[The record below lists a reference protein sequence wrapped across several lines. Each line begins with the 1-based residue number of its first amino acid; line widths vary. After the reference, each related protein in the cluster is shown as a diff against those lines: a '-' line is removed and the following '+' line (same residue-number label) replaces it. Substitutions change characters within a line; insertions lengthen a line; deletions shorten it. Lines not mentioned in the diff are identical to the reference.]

1 MSENID
7 LSELRIAVVDDHN
20 LVLEGFRSLLT
31 RNGLRHVELFRS
43 AAALTAILRTRTYDI
58 YIIDVELPDM
68 DGFLLIDAIREAWPS
83 ARIIVSTIHDELWT
97 VRKLV
102 ARNVDAIVYKSLD
115 MAHVMEAIRDVS
127 CGEHYYCD
135 EVMMALGMMRNGIDH
150 PSQRE
155 MDVLQA
161 IAGGLTSKEIAQ
173 RLFISEN
180 TVEAHRKSLFQK
192 LEARNIADLVMK
204 AVKRGYI
211 GPI

>member
-31 RNGLRHVELFRS
+31 RNGLRNVELFRS
-43 AAALTAILRTRTYDI
+43 AAAVTDILHTRTYDI

-68 DGFLLIDAIREAWPS
+68 DGFLLIDAIRGAWPA

-102 ARNVDAIVYKSLD
+102 ARDVNAIIYKSLD
-115 MAHVMEAIRDVS
+115 MVHVIEAIRKVMD
-127 CGEHYYCD
+127 GERYYCD
-135 EVMMALGMMRNGIDH
+135 EVMAALGMMRNGMDH

-161 IAGGLTSKEIAQ
+161 IAGGLTSKEIAE

-192 LEARNIADLVMK
+192 LEARNIADLIMK

-211 GPI
+211 

>member
-31 RNGLRHVELFRS
+31 RNGLRHVELGRS
-43 AAALTAILRTRTYDI
+43 AAALTDILRTRTYDI

-135 EVMMALGMMRNGIDH
+135 EVMTALGMMRNGIDH

>member
-1 MSENID
+1 M
-7 LSELRIAVVDDHN
+7 VDDHN

-31 RNGLRHVELFRS
+31 RNGLCHVELFRS
-43 AAALTAILRTRTYDI
+43 AAALTDILYTRTYDI
-58 YIIDVELPDM
+58 YIVDVELPDM

-115 MAHVMEAIRDVS
+115 MGHVMEAIREVQGDR
-127 CGEHYYCD
+127 HYYCD
-135 EVMMALGMMRNGIDH
+135 EVMAALGLMNNGIDH

-211 GPI
+211 H

>member
-1 MSENID
+1 M
-7 LSELRIAVVDDHN
+7 
-20 LVLEGFRSLLT
+20 T
-31 RNGLRHVELFRS
+31 
-43 AAALTAILRTRTYDI
+43 
-58 YIIDVELPDM
+58 
-68 DGFLLIDAIREAWPS
+68 
-83 ARIIVSTIHDELWT
+83 
-97 VRKLV
+97 
-102 ARNVDAIVYKSLD
+102 
-115 MAHVMEAIRDVS
+115 
-127 CGEHYYCD
+127 
-135 EVMMALGMMRNGIDH
+135 ALGMMRNGIDH

>member
-43 AAALTAILRTRTYDI
+43 AAALTDILRTRTYDI

-83 ARIIVSTIHDELWT
+83 ARITVSTIHDELWT

-135 EVMMALGMMRNGIDH
+135 EVMTALGMMRNGIDH

-192 LEARNIADLVMK
+192 LEARNIADLVMM